1 MNRVQTDATNT
12 KFLQETLAYDGVN
25 GLKVWYNGQ
34 PDYIKEYMI
43 DLIGVYIAELSD
55 LQQELSGNTRDAD
68 QVLSKF
74 KL

>member
-1 MNRVQTDATNT
+1 MDRVKTDETNT
-12 KFLQETLAYDGVN
+12 KFLQETLAYDGVS

-55 LQQELSGNTRDAD
+55 LQQELSGSTRDAD